1 MGPRHPPFGLP
12 SQSTRG
18 AAAGST
24 TQPIQW
30 SSEFYDSELVLVY
43 YNYRHYNPVD
53 GRWIVRD
60 AIHEAAHNQ
69 LYIFSCNNSL
79 YTRDYL
85 GLRTIIYQE
94 NSVRGGRVFNA
105 YDVKLE
111 QINPLSKTCELELSI
126 FIQFFFT
133 SESGI

>member
-1 MGPRHPPFGLP
+1 M
-12 SQSTRG
+12 
-18 AAAGST
+18 
-24 TQPIQW
+24 
-30 SSEFYDSELVLVY
+30 
-43 YNYRHYNPVD
+43 D